1 MSNAQGQGS
10 FIEDYYET
18 LQVSSN
24 ADFETIE
31 RVYRFLAKR
40 CHPDNLQTGDA
51 EKFKIAVEAFSVLS
65 DPEKRAAYDVRYER
79 ARTRQWSIFVEM
91 PLSDGVEA
99 DRRIRD
105 GVLSLLYSARRHDA
119 SNPGMGIIDLERL
132 LGCPRKHMEF
142 HVWYLKEKGWI
153 VRADDGRFAIT
164 ASGVDAVIENDILSQ
179 KDRLL
184 PPADDPS
191 PNSRNPEA

>member
-1 MSNAQGQGS
+1 MTNEGSQGW

-40 CHPDNLQTGDA
+40 YHPDNPQTGDA
-51 EKFKIAVEAFSVLS
+51 EKFKIAVEAFSILS

-79 ARTRQWSIFVEM
+79 ARTRQRSIFVEM
-91 PLSDGVEA
+91 PVSDRVET

-105 GVLSLLYSARRHDA
+105 GVLSLLYSARA
-119 SNPGMGIIDLERL
+119 
-132 LGCPRKHMEF
+132 
-142 HVWYLKEKGWI
+142 
-153 VRADDGRFAIT
+153 
-164 ASGVDAVIENDILSQ
+164 
-179 KDRLL
+179 
-184 PPADDPS
+184 
-191 PNSRNPEA
+191 